1 MDFHIDDNPE
11 NLIIPLELS
20 KIIYEEWDA
29 DLVIL
34 DKPD

>member
-1 MDFHIDDNPE
+1 MDFEIDENPE

-20 KIIYEEWDA
+20 KTIYSSYNA